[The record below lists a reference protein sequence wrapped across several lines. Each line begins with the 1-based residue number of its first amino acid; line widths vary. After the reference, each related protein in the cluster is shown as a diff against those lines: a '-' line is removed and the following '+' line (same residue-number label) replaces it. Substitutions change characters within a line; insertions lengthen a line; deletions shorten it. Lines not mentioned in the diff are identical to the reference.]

1 MHQWQPASG
10 YETLNGAQG
19 NTELL
24 GGVSF
29 GYEQSSRHG
38 RRSGRGAARWHNLAS
53 PDALRQESNE
63 ILDLGW
69 YSPAFCA

>member
-10 YETLNGAQG
+10 YQTLDGAQG

-38 RRSGRGAARWHNLAS
+38 RGSGRGAGRWPNLGS
-53 PDALRQESNE
+53 PDAIGQESNE

-69 YSPAFCA
+69 HSAAFCA

>member
-38 RRSGRGAARWHNLAS
+38 RGSGRGAVRWQNLAS
-53 PDALRQESNE
+53 PDAIGQESNE
-63 ILDLGW
+63 FLDLGR
-69 YSPAFCA
+69 YSPAFSA